1 MQRNIDEILE
11 NAQTQEEFQIV
22 LEFEEIARENNLHL
36 DDDYE
41 RIVDILNERYR
52 RNYEHL

>member
-41 RIVDILNERYR
+41 RIVDILNERHR

>member
-52 RNYEHL
+52 RNYEHI